1 MDIVIKVVVSLI
13 GVAAIILAVVG
24 LQSLTRGTT
33 VRRLRAP
40 GDADGPPSPTDPLF
54 CETLSLL
61 TKTTL
66 APGHAIE
73 IFSNGDE
80 TYPRLW
86 EDLRA
91 AERSITLQMYYC
103 QPGRMADEFKAIL
116 LERAK
121 AGVRILFLRDA
132 FGSGALTDEYIAELE
147 KGGVEVAAFR
157 PTRWYQLFK
166 VYHRSHIRVAVIDGS
181 VGYTGGFGIDDKWWG
196 DGKHENQWR
205 DTNARF
211 TGPAVLQHQATF
223 AAGWAE
229 ATGTLLSGDL
239 FFPPDA
245 TFERDGNVSAGLLH
259 ATPAVG
265 STSAERYYAFAIGS
279 AKKRLFITNSYFVPS
294 ENFCELLVAAA
305 KRGVD
310 VRILTCNEKGDVK
323 STYYAGRDTY
333 AKLLA
338 AGIRIFEYQ
347 PAMMHAKSIVVDG
360 RFVSAGT
367 VNFDNRSM
375 SFNDETTLL
384 VVDMELGHQMERLFE
399 DDMRQSREIT
409 AASHAARPLKDKL
422 LDRAWAQLAR
432 VL

>member
-1 MDIVIKVVVSLI
+1 MEFVVKLLI
-13 GVAAIILAVVG
+13 GIVLLVAGFLAVVG
-24 LQSLTRGTT
+24 WQSFTRGTT
-33 VRRLRAP
+33 IARLRAP
-40 GDADGPPSPTDPLF
+40 GDADGPPGPRDPLF

-61 TKTTL
+61 TKT
-66 APGHAIE
+66 AIVPGHQVE
-73 IFSNGDE
+73 IFACGDE

-86 EDLRA
+86 EDLRTA
-91 AERSITLQMYYC
+91 QRSITLQMYYC
-103 QPGRMADEFKAIL
+103 QPGRMADEFKEIL
-116 LERAK
+116 LERAA
-121 AGVRILFLRDA
+121 AGVRVLFLRDA
-132 FGSGALTDEYIAELE
+132 FGSEKLTKEYIEELE
-147 KGGVEVAAFR
+147 RGGVTVASFR

-229 ATGTLLSGDL
+229 ATGTLLAGDL

-245 TFERDGNVSAGLLH
+245 ELPPSGSVYAGLLH
-259 ATPAVG
+259 ASPSVG

-279 AKKRLFITNSYFVPS
+279 AKQRLYITNSYFVPG
-294 ENFCELLVAAA
+294 ENFCEMLVAAV

-310 VRILTCNEKGDVK
+310 VRVLTCNEKGDVK
-323 STYYAGRDTY
+323 STYYAGRARYST
-333 AKLLA
+333 LLR
-338 AGIRIFEYQ
+338 AGVRIFEYQ
-347 PAMMHAKSIVVDG
+347 PAMMHAKSIVTDG

-367 VNFDNRSM
+367 MNFDNRSL

-384 VVDMELGHQMERLFE
+384 AVDAELGARMEQLFSS
-399 DDMRQSREIT
+399 DLRSSREIT
-409 AASHAARPLKDKL
+409 AEAHAKRPLTDKL
-422 LDRAWAQLAR
+422 LDHGWSALSR